1 MVDIVET
8 NDGVDGKR
16 QLCETTAT
24 APSSVVVPAVVACG
38 YRQVSIPKSGNRFA
52 AFLVAIP
59 NEQLRCNAGNGDDCC
74 SDADGKSATMSSASI
89 RFAWRSKRDFM
100 LLARSTTSR
109 ALPKSALKKVVESS
123 AVPWRRF
130 TSNFCGDSDM
140 DVASNNI
147 PHFLSDSKLPNRFS
161 ARMKKSVWQLDRFLQ
176 ESHVETITKE
186 KTKKA
191 WEIFCRPADTEDLV
205 TPGEFA
211 PGATQ
216 SVKERSQNNEKPNQ
230 SIKENSVKSKIRDP
244 NFSFIS
250 NYDRNA
256 TTLAE
261 SSRLGQYFASEENSR
276 KVVECALEK
285 ILPLYGDGS
294 NHNMLFIEP
303 SCGHGDIIV
312 ALVEALKRH
321 KIPPHS
327 VFIQGYD
334 IDHCAIKT
342 CRQRQEFPRSTK
354 FYTNGSIDGFDDDDD
369 YWILWDCSSF
379 FETARQKCICSFDS
393 AYVNVVSNS
402 KSERG
407 EDKNMLVC
415 CLGGPPYTT
424 GQGNGSA
431 IQRDLPTR
439 FVQYCRNEWKADV
452 ITFLLPARYREE
464 MKHNT
469 TDCTFTSRTT
479 AMAASTGQDVVT
491 AAQISNTF
499 QGTCR
504 STWFCETEE
513 LKAST
518 FFFRGTTRV
527 TQPSI
532 IQTFY
537 SSA

>member
-1 MVDIVET
+1 MVDIIET
-8 NDGVDGKR
+8 NDGVDGKS
-16 QLCETTAT
+16 QLGETTAT
-24 APSSVVVPAVVACG
+24 TPPSMVVPAVVACG
-38 YRQVSIPKSGNRFA
+38 YRQVIIPKSGNQFP

-59 NEQLRCNAGNGDDCC
+59 NEQKRCIAGNGDDCC
-74 SDADGKSATMSSASI
+74 SDADGKNATMSSTSI

-100 LLARSTTSR
+100 LLARSTTSQ
-109 ALPKSALKKVVESS
+109 ALPKAALKNVVESS
-123 AVPWRRF
+123 AIPWRRF
-130 TSNFCGDSDM
+130 TSNSCGDSDM

-161 ARMKKSVWQLDRFLQ
+161 ARMKKSVWKLDRFLQ
-176 ESHVETITKE
+176 ESYAETITRE
-186 KTKKA
+186 NTKKA
-191 WEIFCRPADTEDLV
+191 WELFCRPADTEDLV
-205 TPGEFA
+205 TPREFV
-211 PGATQ
+211 PGATR
-216 SVKERSQNNEKPNQ
+216 SVKERSENNGEPNQ
-230 SIKENSVKSKIRDP
+230 SIEEKSVTTKISDP
-244 NFSFIS
+244 SFSFTS
-250 NYDRNA
+250 NHDRST

-276 KVVECALEK
+276 RVVECALEK

-294 NHNMLFIEP
+294 NHNILFIEP

-312 ALVEALKRH
+312 ALVKALKRH
-321 KIPPHS
+321 KIPPQS

-342 CRQRQEFPRSTK
+342 CRQRVEFPRSTK
-354 FYTNGSIDGFDDDDD
+354 FYTNGIIDGFDEDDG

-379 FETARQKCICSFDS
+379 FETARQKCISSFDS
-393 AYVNVVSNS
+393 SYVNVVSNS

-407 EDKNMLVC
+407 EDKKMLVC

-424 GQGNGSA
+424 GQGSGSG

-439 FVQYCRNEWKADV
+439 FVQHCRNEWKADV

-464 MKHNT
+464 MQHNT
-469 TDCTFTSRTT
+469 TDCTFASRTT
-479 AMAASTGQDVVT
+479 AIAASTGQDVVT
-491 AAQISNTF
+491 AVNTSTIS
-499 QGTCR
+499 QETCR
-504 STWFCETEE
+504 NTWFCETEE

-537 SSA
+537 SGT